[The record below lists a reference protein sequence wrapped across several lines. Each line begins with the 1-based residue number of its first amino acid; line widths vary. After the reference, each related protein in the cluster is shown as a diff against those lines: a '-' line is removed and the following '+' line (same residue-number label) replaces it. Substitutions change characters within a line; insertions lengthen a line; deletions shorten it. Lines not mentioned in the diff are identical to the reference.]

1 MKSLLFTAILS
12 LRKRSEQ
19 LLIKFAIL
27 LQVRLTH
34 AQTFFR
40 GVIKWTSNYFG
51 VEKHFSTHAC
61 LFRYK
66 TEHENIKRS
75 SEVVLKLSK
84 TVFLLVGN
92 TLRCKNMQ
100 ELVTVQQMANGNF
113 VKQMV
118 VRRNVWQYK
127 YFF

>member
-1 MKSLLFTAILS
+1 LRTKS
-12 LRKRSEQ
+12 Q
-19 LLIKFAIL
+19 P
-27 LQVRLTH
+27 
-34 AQTFFR
+34 
-40 GVIKWTSNYFG
+40 IKWTSNYFG
-51 VEKHFSTHAC
+51 VEKHFATHAC
-61 LFRYK
+61 LFYK

-113 VKQMV
+113 VKQVV